1 MGIAPAVLGVVVVVG
16 STVAVGLLDF
26 FLDAFLVFRL
36 DKGVGLGQL
45 TPPLHRSI
53 DEDAQ
58 HVLAL
63 PQHIV
68 AAAAKDHA
76 GAFLSQLLDD
86 TALQN
91 EHLIA
96 QRQLVAHGVQAV
108 QQAVGVA
115 LFTGRHRLFGQA
127 GMLGCHGDQLLVVK
141 LDAQCICHI
150 LCDEASAG
158 AVLTAQ
164 SDDRL
169 CHNVFLLFHISP

>member
-1 MGIAPAVLGVVVVVG
+1 MRVAPAVLGVVVVVG

-53 DEDAQ
+53 DEDAK

-68 AAAAKDHA
+68 AAAAQDHA
-76 GAFLSQLLDD
+76 GALLGQLLDD
-86 TALQN
+86 PALQD
-91 EHLIA
+91 EDLIA
-96 QRQLVAHGVQAV
+96 QRQIVAHGVEAV

-127 GMLGCHGDQLLVVK
+127 GMLGCHGDQLLIVE
-141 LDAQCICHI
+141 LDAQGVCHI
-150 LCDEASAG
+150 LCDVVAAG
-158 AVLTAQ
+158 AVLTANRN
-164 SDDRL
+164 DRL
-169 CHNVFLLFHISP
+169 CHNVFLL